1 MRKMEKI
8 KILIVDDHT
17 LVRDGIGAMI
27 TSFADME
34 VLSEASDGEE
44 AINKAALLKPDL
56 ILMDIMLPGINGIE
70 AARII
75 KERLSECKILFLSM
89 ELAEEYLN
97 EIIKLGACGYVLKD
111 IRKNELGDAIRKA
124 MSGEPYFSKG
134 ISDMVFKRYY
144 ETTNPSKSNTN
155 EEEVP
160 VGSLTDREREI
171 VKLLSE
177 GVNKK
182 DIADQ
187 LFISPR
193 TVDAHRSNIM
203 EKLRL
208 KSTVELV
215 KYAIKNNII
224 RI

>member
-1 MRKMEKI
+1 MEKI

-17 LVRDGIGAMI
+17 LVRDGIGAMLA
-27 TSFADME
+27 SFDDME

-44 AINKAALLKPDL
+44 AINKASLMDPDL

-70 AARII
+70 AAKII
-75 KERLSECKILFLSM
+75 KERQADCKILFLSM
-89 ELAEEYLN
+89 EVAEEYLN

-111 IRKNELGDAIRKA
+111 IRKNELGVAIRKV
-124 MSGEPYFSKG
+124 MDGEPYFSKG
-134 ISDMVFKRYY
+134 ISDMVFKKYY
-144 ETTNPSKSNTN
+144 ETNFSNTKA
-155 EEEVP
+155 ESQEAP
-160 VGSLTDREREI
+160 AASLTDREREI

-182 DIADQ
+182 EIADQ

-215 KYAIKNNII
+215 KYAIKNDII
-224 RI
+224 KI

>member
-1 MRKMEKI
+1 MEKI

-17 LVRDGIGAMI
+17 LVRDGIGSML
-27 TSFADME
+27 TSFTDME

-44 AINKAALLKPDL
+44 AINKATLLKPDL
-56 ILMDIMLPGINGIE
+56 ILMDIMLPGLNGIE
-70 AARII
+70 AAKII
-75 KERLSECKILFLSM
+75 KERLSNCKILFLSM

-111 IRKNELGDAIRKA
+111 IRKNELGDAIRRA
-124 MSGEPYFSKG
+124 MTGEPYFSKG
-134 ISDMVFKRYY
+134 ISDMVFKKYY
-144 ETTNPSKSNTN
+144 ETNNPSKINA
-155 EEEVP
+155 EEVP
-160 VGSLTDREREI
+160 VASLTDRELEI

-182 DIADQ
+182 EIADQ

-224 RI
+224 KI

>member
-1 MRKMEKI
+1 MEKI

-17 LVRDGIGAMI
+17 LVRDGIGSML
-27 TSFADME
+27 TSFTDME

-44 AINKAALLKPDL
+44 AINKATLLKPDL
-56 ILMDIMLPGINGIE
+56 ILMDIMLPGLNGIE
-70 AARII
+70 AAKII
-75 KERLSECKILFLSM
+75 KERLSDCKILFLSM

-111 IRKNELGDAIRKA
+111 IRKNELGDAIRRA
-124 MSGEPYFSKG
+124 MTGEPYFSKG
-134 ISDMVFKRYY
+134 ISDMVFKKYY
-144 ETTNPSKSNTN
+144 ETNNPSKINA
-155 EEEVP
+155 EEVP
-160 VGSLTDREREI
+160 VASLTDRELEI

-182 DIADQ
+182 EIADQ

-224 RI
+224 KI